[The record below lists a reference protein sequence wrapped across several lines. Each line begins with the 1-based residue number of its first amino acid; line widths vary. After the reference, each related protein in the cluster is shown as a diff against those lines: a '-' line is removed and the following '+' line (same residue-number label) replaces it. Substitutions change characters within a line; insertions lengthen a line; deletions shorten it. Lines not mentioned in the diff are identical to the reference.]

1 MDGGNQKRIIGVFY
15 LLLLGFLGL
24 AGHMAYIMVYRH
36 DFYAARAVSQQ
47 SQRVPMEIPL
57 RGDILDRRLN
67 PLTGLRE
74 EDRLVV
80 FPAAMADR
88 PAVVRQLA
96 QIMGVKEQAVN
107 NVLGIKPRVLPFTIT
122 PGQAGQLK
130 AARLPGVLVG
140 RYRQRNGVPDLAAHV
155 LGYVGK
161 VSAGQEIRDL
171 QALTAD
177 KSYSLGDWVGKMG
190 LELYYDGDLKGTA
203 PTRDAR
209 AYVDGKGR
217 LIPGLGYKIESG
229 LTDSTRRS
237 LVLTLDK
244 VIQREVE
251 MVMDEMGITA
261 GAVIV
266 MDPYSGDILAMA
278 SRPEYSLAP
287 AATVPA
293 AQDEGIPTA
302 VYSAVY
308 NGFLDRNTRLF
319 QPGSI
324 FKVVVAA
331 AALEEGVAQ
340 PESRF
345 LCLGEKDDYVRC
357 YEPAGHGL
365 LDFNQAMAVSCNPTF
380 ARLGLK
386 LGAEKLIDYARRFGM
401 DKQGIIG
408 YPYPPD
414 RRQQLD
420 AIAGPYNLVNS
431 SLGQGPVLASPVQ
444 VTAMMAAIADNGIYK
459 EPRLV
464 KKIIDYTGTTV
475 RSFPAGPGRKAV
487 SEETAGKL
495 RLMLETVTL
504 YGTGRG
510 AYVGDGGSAGK
521 TGSAQSGAAGTS
533 VDAWFS
539 GYAPVKNPRYVVTV
553 MIERGESGGKTAAPV
568 FKAIMERILA
578 FPPASD

>member
-1 MDGGNQKRIIGVFY
+1 VDGGNQKRIIWVFY
-15 LLLLGFLGL
+15 LLLMGFLGL

-47 SQRVPMEIPL
+47 IQRVPLEIPL

-67 PLTGLRE
+67 TLTGLRE

-80 FPAAMADR
+80 FPAAMPDR
-88 PAVVRQLA
+88 LTVVRELA
-96 QIMGVKEQAVN
+96 RVLGMEEQYVN
-107 NVLGIKPRVLPFTIT
+107 NLIGTRPRVLPFAIT
-122 PGQAGQLK
+122 PDQAGQLK
-130 AARLPGVLVG
+130 TARLPGVLVG

-171 QALTAD
+171 QALITD
-177 KSYSLGDWVGKMG
+177 KSYSPGDWVGKTG
-190 LELYYDGDLKGTA
+190 LELYYDGDLKGSA

-217 LIPGLGYKIESG
+217 FIPGLGYKIETG
-229 LTDSTRRS
+229 LTDKIRRS

-244 VIQREVE
+244 DIQREVE
-251 MVMDEMGITA
+251 TVMDEMGVTA
-261 GAVIV
+261 GAVTV

-278 SRPEYSLAP
+278 SRP
-287 AATVPA
+287 
-293 AQDEGIPTA
+293 

-324 FKVVVAA
+324 FKVAVAA

-345 LCLGEKDDYVRC
+345 LCLGDKDDYVRC

-365 LDFNQAMAVSCNPTF
+365 LDFNQAVAISCNPTF

-401 DKQGIIG
+401 DKQMIIG

-431 SLGQGPVLASPVQ
+431 SMGQGPVLASPVQ
-444 VTAMMAAIADNGIYK
+444 VTAMMAVVADNGIYK

-475 RSFPAGPGRKAV
+475 RNFPAGPGRKAV
-487 SEETAGKL
+487 SEETAGIL

-521 TGSAQSGAAGTS
+521 TGSAQSGSAGTS

-539 GYAPVKNPRYVVTV
+539 GYAPVKKPRYVVTV

-578 FPPASD
+578 FPPASE